1 MAITEISSALAD
13 DTHGITDQLIAA
25 VVQMA
30 AYEALFGDSVIC
42 HTHMRGLSRMV
53 NMRGGLSTLGLDG
66 LLEHLVLWVDANI
79 SHLIGSRLYLDKST
93 CPLPVPSVVQSWR
106 T

>member
-13 DTHGITDQLIAA
+13 DSHGITDQLIAA

-42 HTHMRGLSRMV
+42 HAHMQGLTRMV
-53 NMRGGLSTLGLDG
+53 SMRGGLPTLGLDG
-66 LLEHLVLWVDANI
+66 LLERLVLWVDANI
-79 SHLIGSRLYLDKST
+79 SHLIGSRLYFDKNVCS
-93 CPLPVPSVVQSWR
+93 PSAPYVVHP
-106 T
+106 

>member
-66 LLEHLVLWVDANI
+66 LLERLVLWVDANI
-79 SHLIGSRLYLDKST
+79 SHLIGSRLYFDKGT
-93 CPLPVPSVVQSWR
+93 FPLPVPYVVQS
-106 T
+106 